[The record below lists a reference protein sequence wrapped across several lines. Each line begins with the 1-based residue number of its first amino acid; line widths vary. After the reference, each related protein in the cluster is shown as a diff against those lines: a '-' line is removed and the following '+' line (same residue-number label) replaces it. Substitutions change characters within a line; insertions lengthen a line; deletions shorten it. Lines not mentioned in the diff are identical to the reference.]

1 MNNLS
6 TDRPGFRATTILAVK
21 RRGEISIAG
30 DGQITFGDVIIKQT
44 AKKVRR
50 LYHNEVLAGFAGSVA
65 DALTL
70 FDHFENQL
78 EKHSGQLKKAA
89 VELAKEW
96 RMDRSLHR
104 LEAQLI
110 VANKEEML
118 LISGDGDV
126 VEPDED
132 VVAIGS
138 GAGYAHAAATALLK
152 YSNLSAEEI
161 VFKSMQIA
169 ASICIYT
176 NDRISVESIKKE

>member
-1 MNNLS
+1 MNRLS
-6 TDRPGFRATTILAVK
+6 ATGLRLKGTTILAV
-21 RRGEISIAG
+21 RRQEEISIAG
-30 DGQITFGDVIIKQT
+30 DGQITLGEVIIKHT

-50 LYHNEVLAGFAGSVA
+50 LYKDQVLGGFAGSVA

-70 FDHFENQL
+70 FERFESQL

-96 RMDRSLHR
+96 RLDRALHR
-104 LEAQLI
+104 LEAQLV
-110 VANKEEML
+110 VANREEML

-138 GAGYAHAAATALLK
+138 GAGYAQAAASALLK
-152 YSNLSAEEI
+152 YTNLSAEDI
-161 VFKSMQIA
+161 ALKSMQIA

-176 NDRISVESIKKE
+176 NDNVSVVSLKKE

>member
-6 TDRPGFRATTILAVK
+6 TERIGFRATTILAVK
-21 RRGEISIAG
+21 RQDEISIAG

-50 LYHNEVLAGFAGSVA
+50 LYKEQILAGFAGSVA

-70 FDHFENQL
+70 FDRFESQL
-78 EKHSGQLKKAA
+78 EKHSGQIKKAA

-96 RMDRSLHR
+96 RMDRALHR

-110 VANKEEML
+110 VADKEEIL

-126 VEPDED
+126 VEPDEN

-138 GAGYAHAAATALLK
+138 GAGYAQAAATALLK

-161 VFKSMQIA
+161 ALKSMQIA
-169 ASICIYT
+169 ASICIFT
-176 NDRISVESIKKE
+176 NDRISVVSIKKE

>member
-1 MNNLS
+1 M
-6 TDRPGFRATTILAVK
+6 DRPGFRATTILAVK

-30 DGQITFGDVIIKQT
+30 DGQITFGEVIIKQT

-50 LYHNEVLAGFAGSVA
+50 LYHDEVLAGFAGSVA

-152 YSNLSAEEI
+152 YTNLSAEEI

>member
-6 TDRPGFRATTILAVK
+6 MSKPGFRATTILAVK
-21 RRGEISIAG
+21 RRDEISIAG
-30 DGQITFGDVIIKQT
+30 DGQITFGEVIIKQT

-50 LYHNEVLAGFAGSVA
+50 LYHDEVLAGFAGSVA

-70 FDHFENQL
+70 FDRFESQL

-96 RMDRSLHR
+96 RMDRALHR

-138 GAGYAHAAATALLK
+138 GAGYAQAAATALLK
-152 YSNLSAEEI
+152 YSNMSAEEI
-161 VFKSMQIA
+161 VSKSMQIA
-169 ASICIYT
+169 ASICIFT
-176 NDRISVESIKKE
+176 NDKISVVSIKKE